1 MAQITNCLKLIS
13 RINEGDQDSLISRI
27 DELQALGVPAQR
39 AQVQAAIDVLAR
51 LQRDA
56 GGIQRTIKRER
67 ALETNVPMEMPAD
80 PVFMAAVENTPG
92 ARVDDE
98 GLHMRLVRWQKPEQ
112 EAGRA
117 IRTGVFYLPEGS
129 SNARHYRSAP
139 SGDDSQSYGG
149 SVRMEGETLIRRPL
163 FVRGATGGK
172 APEAAYAALHG
183 KEAMKKLD
191 SDVFGVLNERAW
203 MTRQGADIYQERVEN
218 LLRDYGADPQL
229 AADIIHHSRQGNQ
242 LRYALQENIIAH
254 AVRAAGYD
262 AVVGHS
268 KGKSGPFISE
278 VFDVREQTFPSNII
292 ESEVHQD
299 FSSDITR
306 SAKRDVTETPEFKA
320 WFGDSK
326 VVDADGKPLVVYHGT
341 TGNIRDF
348 KSAGGNLFWV
358 TPSHDLAA
366 SLNGRRR
373 KVLPLYVKS
382 KNPFDP
388 HNESHVALIAD
399 QFDRLYGRS
408 TFSDWRRRIKDHW
421 KVWDDFRARNI
432 VMRSGFDSIWSE
444 EDGARTLALIGED
457 VPSRVK
463 SANRNNGQFDPAN
476 PDITRST
483 KRSRYAW
490 SEREDTADGPVL
502 RGDGFYLLP
511 QREIA
516 QDDFGD
522 GGFGENGLLGHA
534 ERVVPG
540 TRTFAFRIVGDD
552 GKLAG
557 VLVSDVDE
565 TGALRSIHDIEIDAK
580 RSGLGSKIVA
590 TIAANTSEP
599 IKIQDITNEADP
611 FWTRIGVGYKDP
623 YGDASL
629 DWEDVAQ
636 YVGSRAAAPVD
647 QDWAFAQDGSRG
659 LSPDSYEVRELS
671 PEELDGIQFSTKR
684 NDLGFYSALE
694 RGIEGMQTKQ
704 APAGAWKAQI
714 KGLVNKGIVKHDE
727 ITWSGIEDWLD
738 LQEGKVSKEAI
749 SEYLRQGGVQVQEVV
764 LGNQNDRQKLS
775 NEYERAIV
783 ASDAAGGAINPVYI
797 ESLAPGD
804 RKPEEQALLD
814 AWNRI
819 NENPDESWLS
829 EAGSPKYDQYTI
841 PGGPLSRDTEILTRD
856 GWLRMDAVQIG
867 DEVMTR
873 RDEDGALEWQPV
885 EAVPTVFA
893 EKLYH
898 FKNQSINMRVSPCH
912 KMVVKRRRRSTGE
925 ILRVTA
931 EQLWSMSEM
940 VAPLTGSWGGGEFS
954 DLFGQDAGDVAE
966 LLGWYIAEGHAKTE
980 PNGKKSSIGIA
991 QCRKANA
998 DKCARIEALLDRMS
1012 IEWNYSGGQYWL
1024 RTKKMSRDLVQLLWS
1039 QGKAAEKYVP
1049 GFMFNA
1055 PASVISRLLD
1065 GLLLGDGCRASQ
1077 PGRKPRWAYHTISR
1091 QLADDVQV
1099 LALLI
1104 GKRGTISRR
1113 KNGLYV
1119 VNINDKQWASID
1131 DAKHGVV
1138 DYNDTAYC
1146 VTVKNHS
1153 IYVRT
1158 GGVAAFTGNSNYREV
1173 LITLP
1178 DRVKAIDY
1186 NSKEFRDAAALQYG
1200 EKFVDQLSQYQRDLV
1215 AKKMQGTLGKDY
1227 RSSHWDQ
1234 KNVLAHIRVN
1244 DRVDANGRKVL
1255 FVEELQSDWG
1265 QDGKKKGVVKSY
1277 RPDEVQ
1283 PISAIE
1289 AGKMTSADE
1298 ELFWHFKTPDNVF
1311 SIPKSKY
1318 ADRDAAREY
1327 IIREKKI
1334 NSGGVPDAPFIG
1346 KTEGWLNLAIKRV
1359 IAMAVDGDY
1368 DAVAFVNGDQ
1378 SADRYD
1384 LSKQISRVRAR
1395 LDNGAWA
1402 LMAHDSSGRLVL
1414 DEYPVAEDELENYV
1428 GKELAQR
1435 IAKDGGGIYSGLDLK
1450 VGGEGM
1456 KAFYDKIVPN
1466 AVKALLKK
1474 VGGGQV
1480 SEINLGKGLGTW
1492 VVEEVDRYDG
1502 SSSVLGEF
1510 PSEERAEDFA
1520 SSREEDDDYGDT
1532 IYRVRRRPGADVLI
1546 QPGFAITESMREK
1559 VSTEGL
1565 PLFSRKR
1572 GWQGFPDSVVD
1583 TNLGAQSKDPSY
1595 DAAKAG
1601 DMKAALEL
1609 VSRVMSSD
1617 AEDKVRRM
1625 IGDSKPIVVSVHAE
1639 EAAGRNK
1646 IPLATAIELGDRL
1659 GLEVDTKIVQA
1670 TRAKRTGADGMA
1682 RIGVQ
1687 PEFTG
1692 DVVRGADYLIV
1703 DDTLTQ
1709 GGTIAQLKTHI
1720 EEGGG
1725 RVVGVFAL
1733 SGKQYSA
1740 KISLDEQTL
1749 SQLRERYGSIEP
1761 WWRSELGYGFDG
1773 LTQSEARFILKSGL
1787 SPDQVRDRVAAARQ
1801 AAGIGAGAQDQAR
1814 LSTKRDVTD
1823 TPEFK
1828 RWFGSSKVVDADG
1841 KPLVVYHGTSANVT
1855 TFSDKMRRGGGVSKL
1870 GKAGIYFTTD
1880 AALAA
1885 LYGEATYPVYLKA
1898 ENPLSLPS
1906 TDFPSISSGLIFPDE
1921 AAEIQAAGYDAVTS
1935 GSVIV
1940 VFNPEQIKSATGNSG
1955 QFDPA
1960 SADIT
1965 KSLPRIPGLNAG
1977 PVERTTGDYG
1987 REYTPQQLRMFKNV
2001 GRTTSKPALIDRL
2014 KEARKDLG
2022 KKMAQGIV
2030 DQFRPIRELGGN
2042 AYTLARLSKGSA
2054 GAFEALLGHGKLKIV
2069 DGAYDADTTG
2079 GFLDLVGKPLGK
2091 ELEDF
2096 MFWVAS
2102 NRAEALSFQ
2111 DREHLFTQEDIDAGK
2126 SLADGDLEFDYLLA
2140 NGATTRDRRAA
2151 YEDALKK
2158 FNEFNKNVL
2167 DIAEQSGLVDGESRQ
2182 FWEGEFYVP
2191 FYRVSEEDGE
2201 FVGAK
2206 IKGGLARQRAF
2217 HELKGGSQKLNSDLL
2232 ANTMRNWAH
2241 LIDAS
2246 AKNRAAKATLEAAQA
2261 VGVALESDAETV
2273 RQLGKS
2279 MGGKGGTVWFMDG
2292 GQQRH
2297 FLIGDPY
2304 LLEAINS
2311 LEYAGL
2317 RGPLM
2322 DALSTMKHWL
2332 TVGVTASPAFKVRNL
2347 IRDSIQAIS
2356 LSGLSYNPVKNL
2368 VEGYKATDRE
2378 SQDYVSALAS
2388 GGLIRFGTMLEGNAA
2403 ERVRRLVQK
2412 GVPASTI
2419 LNTPGKVKDFY
2430 GKFVE
2435 PAVEAYQELGNR
2447 GEEIN
2452 RASLYKQLR
2461 AQGVNHAEASLMAR
2475 DLMDFSMQ
2483 GTWTGIRFLT
2493 QVVPFLNARLQGLYK
2508 LGRGAAEDP
2517 KRFAM
2522 VAGATAMVSI
2532 ALLGAYGD
2540 DDDWK
2545 KREDWDR
2552 DGFWWFKFGGTAFRI
2567 PKPFEVGAIA
2577 TLAERG
2583 VELFTNDEFT
2593 AKRFGSRVMHLLS
2606 DNLAM
2611 NPIPQAVKPMLDIY
2625 ANKDS
2630 FSGRPIESMGM
2641 ERLQSEYRYNVNTS
2655 MIARGASSA
2664 LNAVTRTVGAD
2675 SLSPVQIDS
2684 LIRGYF
2690 GWLGTFVVAGADM
2703 AVRPLTSEPARPQA
2717 DYLKVVTQGFLR
2729 TLPEPGSKYVSAM
2742 YDQAKILEQAFATH
2756 RQMLKEG
2763 KLDEAREFAAEN
2775 KDLLDRYRLIEAV
2788 KKTQSNVN
2796 RRIREI
2802 EISDMDPA
2810 RKRDEI
2816 QKLRDQADRSA
2827 RAVY

>member
-51 LQRDA
+51 LQREGAPVVRSAKREPDWWIDGEVVASNMDALESASGDAPFVLGDGEYDVDRFEWRTASVPIAEIHSTNPMETDRERDSRFASIEAAPRLERPILEMQDGRVAIIDGWHRIAVFKRRGEEFVDALVGRPLEDVRHSAARPPSGAEIVEVEDGFDAMNNGERIDRLRDSLRRDA
-56 GGIQRTIKRER
+56 GGIQRS
-67 ALETNVPMEMPAD
+67 
-80 PVFMAAVENTPG
+80 AA
-92 ARVDDE
+92 
-98 GLHMRLVRWQKPEQ
+98 
-112 EAGRA
+112 
-117 IRTGVFYLPEGS
+117 
-129 SNARHYRSAP
+129 
-139 SGDDSQSYGG
+139 
-149 SVRMEGETLIRRPL
+149 
-163 FVRGATGGK
+163 
-172 APEAAYAALHG
+172 
-183 KEAMKKLD
+183 
-191 SDVFGVLNERAW
+191 
-203 MTRQGADIYQERVEN
+203 
-218 LLRDYGADPQL
+218 
-229 AADIIHHSRQGNQ
+229 
-242 LRYALQENIIAH
+242 
-254 AVRAAGYD
+254 
-262 AVVGHS
+262 
-268 KGKSGPFISE
+268 
-278 VFDVREQTFPSNII
+278 
-292 ESEVHQD
+292 
-299 FSSDITR
+299 
-306 SAKRDVTETPEFKA
+306 RDVTETPGFKR

-326 VVDADGKPLVVYHGT
+326 VVDADGRPLVVYHGT
-341 TGNIRDF
+341 NQAITAFDPARIGLRDPGFFGSGFYFTPDEVVAQDYASGEFDPPGPRPEVQEVIPVYLSLQNPFVWDMSDEGAQATRAALAAAGIRRESVRGNSASLGNAKEREIFNRSVREQGYDGVVVRDEDGIQEVVAF
-348 KSAGGNLFWV
+348 RPEQIKSATG
-358 TPSHDLAA
+358 
-366 SLNGRRR
+366 
-373 KVLPLYVKS
+373 
-382 KNPFDP
+382 
-388 HNESHVALIAD
+388 
-399 QFDRLYGRS
+399 
-408 TFSDWRRRIKDHW
+408 
-421 KVWDDFRARNI
+421 
-432 VMRSGFDSIWSE
+432 
-444 EDGARTLALIGED
+444 
-457 VPSRVK
+457 
-463 SANRNNGQFDPAN
+463 NNGQFDPSNA
-476 PDITRST
+476 DITKS
-483 KRSRYAW
+483 
-490 SEREDTADGPVL
+490 
-502 RGDGFYLLP
+502 
-511 QREIA
+511 
-516 QDDFGD
+516 
-522 GGFGENGLLGHA
+522 
-534 ERVVPG
+534 
-540 TRTFAFRIVGDD
+540 
-552 GKLAG
+552 
-557 VLVSDVDE
+557 
-565 TGALRSIHDIEIDAK
+565 AK
-580 RSGLGSKIVA
+580 RNNLGL
-590 TIAANTSEP
+590 
-599 IKIQDITNEADP
+599 
-611 FWTRIGVGYKDP
+611 
-623 YGDASL
+623 
-629 DWEDVAQ
+629 
-636 YVGSRAAAPVD
+636 
-647 QDWAFAQDGSRG
+647 
-659 LSPDSYEVRELS
+659 
-671 PEELDGIQFSTKR
+671 
-684 NDLGFYSALE
+684 YSALE

-714 KGLVNKGIVKHDE
+714 KGLVNKGIVKQDE
-727 ITWSGIEDWLD
+727 ITWSGVEDWLD
-738 LQEGKVSKEAI
+738 LQNGKVSKEAI

-775 NEYERAIV
+775 REYDRAIV
-783 ASDAAGGAINPVYI
+783 ASDAAGGSMNPLYI
-797 ESLAPGD
+797 ANLAPED

-814 AWNRI
+814 AWNRV
-819 NENPDESWLS
+819 NENLDESWLS
-829 EAGSPKYDQYTI
+829 EAGGPEYEQYTI
-841 PGGPLSRDTEILTRD
+841 PGGD
-856 GWLRMDAVQIG
+856 
-867 DEVMTR
+867 
-873 RDEDGALEWQPV
+873 
-885 EAVPTVFA
+885 
-893 EKLYH
+893 
-898 FKNQSINMRVSPCH
+898 
-912 KMVVKRRRRSTGE
+912 
-925 ILRVTA
+925 
-931 EQLWSMSEM
+931 
-940 VAPLTGSWGGGEFS
+940 
-954 DLFGQDAGDVAE
+954 
-966 LLGWYIAEGHAKTE
+966 
-980 PNGKKSSIGIA
+980 
-991 QCRKANA
+991 
-998 DKCARIEALLDRMS
+998 
-1012 IEWNYSGGQYWL
+1012 
-1024 RTKKMSRDLVQLLWS
+1024 
-1039 QGKAAEKYVP
+1039 
-1049 GFMFNA
+1049 
-1055 PASVISRLLD
+1055 
-1065 GLLLGDGCRASQ
+1065 
-1077 PGRKPRWAYHTISR
+1077 
-1091 QLADDVQV
+1091 
-1099 LALLI
+1099 
-1104 GKRGTISRR
+1104 
-1113 KNGLYV
+1113 
-1119 VNINDKQWASID
+1119 
-1131 DAKHGVV
+1131 
-1138 DYNDTAYC
+1138 
-1146 VTVKNHS
+1146 
-1153 IYVRT
+1153 
-1158 GGVAAFTGNSNYREV
+1158 NYREV
-1173 LITLP
+1173 LLTLP
-1178 DRVKAIDY
+1178 VNQGMNEKKIFSMREKIATLHRPRNVSGGESVEEFDKRYAEGNRLQDEMRELMSEQVRAE
-1186 NSKEFRDAAALQYG
+1186 KESRKYKSG
-1200 EKFVDQLSQYQRDLV
+1200 
-1215 AKKMQGTLGKDY
+1215 
-1227 RSSHWDQ
+1227 HWDQ
-1234 KNVLAHIRVN
+1234 PNVLAHIRVN
-1244 DRVDANGRKVL
+1244 DRVDADGRKVL

-1265 QDGKKKGVVKSY
+1265 QSFKKYKDQNTNDLETALRQVDKNAPPDG
-1277 RPDEVQ
+1277 
-1283 PISAIE
+1283 
-1289 AGKMTSADE
+1289 
-1298 ELFWHFKTPDNVF
+1298 
-1311 SIPKSKY
+1311 
-1318 ADRDAAREY
+1318 
-1327 IIREKKI
+1327 
-1334 NSGGVPDAPFIG
+1334 PFIQ
-1346 KTEGWLNLAIKRV
+1346 KTEGWLNLALKRV
-1359 IAMAVDGDY
+1359 IAMAVDGGY

-1384 LSKQISRVRAR
+1384 LSKQVESVSAYKVEGGYKISAKTKDGDTLPAR
-1395 LDNGAWA
+1395 SAK
-1402 LMAHDSSGRLVL
+1402 
-1414 DEYPVAEDELENYV
+1414 DESEIADLL
-1428 GKELAQR
+1428 GKELA
-1435 IAKDGGGIYSGLDLK
+1435 AKIVRDLNADGMGDRAMNVYSGLDLK
-1450 VGGEGM
+1450 VGGDGM
-1456 KAFYDKIVPN
+1456 RAFYDRIVPN

-1474 VGGGQV
+1474 VGGSQLETVGIPDSNAGREVIAAQVPGESMWGVYDRQNGQWLASWE
-1480 SEINLGKGLGTW
+1480 SETYTS
-1492 VVEEVDRYDG
+1492 DPDG
-1502 SSSVLGEF
+1502 AELT
-1510 PSEERAEDFA
+1510 SERTAKSMA
-1520 SSREEDDDYGDT
+1520 SAIMRDAGVMLE
-1532 IYRVRRRPGADVLI
+1532 
-1546 QPGFAITESMREK
+1546 QPGFTITDAMREK
-1559 VSTEGL
+1559 VSAEGL

-1595 DAAKAG
+1595 EAAKAG

-1617 AEDKVRRM
+1617 AEDKVRSM

-1709 GGTIAQLKTHI
+1709 GGTIAQLKTYI

-1725 RVVGVFAL
+1725 HVVGAFAL

-1740 KISLDEQTL
+1740 KISLDAQTL
-1749 SQLRERYGSIEP
+1749 SQLREQYGSIEP

-1787 SPDQVRDRVAAARQ
+1787 SPDQVRDRVAATRQ
-1801 AAGIGAGAQDQAR
+1801 AAGIGAGAQDQAQ
-1814 LSTKRDVTD
+1814 LSTKRGVTETPEYITSSASLRPEGLEIVEVED
-1823 TPEFK
+1823 GFDAMIDGKRVGRLRDNLPRGVAEQLDENASVDIVKVDNEFKGKGVGSALYDAFNEKHGGRIAPSGKTSLEAWALWKRKFPEKVDLFVESEAARIRDGADPMMVVRNITDPEVARRVSAAVGDMVIRSTRRQTETPEFK
-1828 RWFGSSKVVDADG
+1828 AWFGDSKAREPMTSSKQKFADM
-1841 KPLVVYHGTSANVT
+1841 PPQVMYHTTRNADFTEFEANRPTINST
-1855 TFSDKMRRGGGVSKL
+1855 TFGDDETSR
-1870 GKAGIYFTTD
+1870 AAIFFTPSVAD
-1880 AALAA
+1880 SNA
-1885 LYGEATYPVYLKA
+1885 YGELSDGRTVNGAATMPVYLRA
-1898 ENPLSLPS
+1898 SEPLYL
-1906 TDFPSISSGLIFPDE
+1906 TDGIDEEDAQRLMDAGLSSRFVYNALGHWSMFDGADGRDLVETFKR
-1921 AAEIQAAGYDAVTS
+1921 AGYDS
-1935 GSVIV
+1935 V
-1940 VFNPEQIKSATGNSG
+1940 VFNDQNPNTGDSFEAWAVFDPRQIKSAIGNNG
-1955 QFDPA
+1955 QFDP
-1960 SADIT
+1960 SNPDIT

-2102 NRAEALSFQ
+2102 NRAETLSLQ

-2167 DIAEQSGLVDGESRQ
+2167 DIAEQSGLIDGESRQ

-2261 VGVALESDAETV
+2261 VGIALESDAETV

-2356 LSGLSYNPVKNL
+2356 LSGLSYNPMKNL

-2435 PAVEAYQELGNR
+2435 PAIEAYQELGNR

-2461 AQGVNHAEASLMAR
+2461 AQGINHAEASLMAR

-2483 GTWTGIRFLT
+2483 GTWTSIRFLT

-2593 AKRFGSRVMHLLS
+2593 AKRFGSRVMHLLG

-2641 ERLQSEYRYNVNTS
+2641 ERLQAEYRFNVNTS
-2655 MIARGASSA
+2655 MVARGASSA
-2664 LNAVTRTVGAD
+2664 LNAVTRTVGAE

-2703 AVRPLTSEPARPQA
+2703 AVRPLTNEPARPQA
-2717 DYLKVVTQGFLR
+2717 DYLKVVTQGFLK
-2729 TLPEPGSKYVSAM
+2729 TLPEPSSKYVSAM
-2742 YDQAKILEQAFATH
+2742 YDQAKIMEQAYATH
-2756 RQMLKEG
+2756 RRLLKEG
-2763 KLDEAREFAAEN
+2763 KLDDAREFAAEN
-2775 KDLLDRYRLIEAV
+2775 KDLLERHRLIEAV
-2788 KKTQSNVN
+2788 KKTQSNIN

>member
-56 GGIQRTIKRER
+56 GGIQRSAKREPDWWIDGEVVASNMDALESASGDAPFVLGDGEYDVDRFEWRTASVPIAEIHSTNPMETDRERDSRFVSIEAAPRLERPILEMQDGRVTIIDGWHRIAVFKRRGEEFVEALVGRPLEDVRHSATRPPSGAEIVGVEDGFDVMNNGERIDRLRDSLQRDAGGIRRSIKREQ
-67 ALETNVPMEMPAD
+67 ALKTNVPVEMPVD

-129 SNARHYRSAP
+129 GNARHYRSAP

-149 SVRMEGETLIRRPL
+149 SVKMEGETLIRRPL

-172 APEAAYAALHG
+172 APEAAYTALHG

-191 SDVFGVLNERAW
+191 SDVFGVVNERAW

-229 AADIIHHSRQGNQ
+229 AADIIYHSRQGNQ

-306 SAKRDVTETPEFKA
+306 SAKRSQYT
-320 WFGDSK
+320 
-326 VVDADGKPLVVYHGT
+326 
-341 TGNIRDF
+341 
-348 KSAGGNLFWV
+348 
-358 TPSHDLAA
+358 
-366 SLNGRRR
+366 
-373 KVLPLYVKS
+373 
-382 KNPFDP
+382 
-388 HNESHVALIAD
+388 
-399 QFDRLYGRS
+399 
-408 TFSDWRRRIKDHW
+408 
-421 KVWDDFRARNI
+421 
-432 VMRSGFDSIWSE
+432 
-444 EDGARTLALIGED
+444 
-457 VPSRVK
+457 
-463 SANRNNGQFDPAN
+463 
-476 PDITRST
+476 
-483 KRSRYAW
+483 W

-599 IKIQDITNEADP
+599 IKIQDITNEATP

-629 DWEDVAQ
+629 DWENVAQ

-647 QDWAFAQDGSRG
+647 QDWTFAQDGSRG

-671 PEELDGIQFSTKR
+671 PEELEGIQFSAKR

-704 APAGAWKAQI
+704 APAGAWKTQI
-714 KGLVNKGIVKHDE
+714 KGLVNKGIVKQDE
-727 ITWSGIEDWLD
+727 ITWSGLEDWLD
-738 LQEGKVSKEAI
+738 LQDGKVSKEAI
-749 SEYLRQGGVQVQEVV
+749 SEYLRQGGAQVQEVQ
-764 LGNQNDRQKLS
+764 LDEDAGLS
-775 NEYERAIV
+775 SEERAELKELRDLRRRHEGGERGV
-783 ASDAAGGAINPVYI
+783 LDPSDVRRLRELEQRSARP
-797 ESLAPGD
+797 PG
-804 RKPEEQALLD
+804 
-814 AWNRI
+814 
-819 NENPDESWLS
+819 ST
-829 EAGSPKYDQYTI
+829 PKYGQYTL
-841 PGGPLSRDTEILTRD
+841 PGGD
-856 GWLRMDAVQIG
+856 
-867 DEVMTR
+867 
-873 RDEDGALEWQPV
+873 
-885 EAVPTVFA
+885 
-893 EKLYH
+893 
-898 FKNQSINMRVSPCH
+898 
-912 KMVVKRRRRSTGE
+912 
-925 ILRVTA
+925 
-931 EQLWSMSEM
+931 
-940 VAPLTGSWGGGEFS
+940 
-954 DLFGQDAGDVAE
+954 
-966 LLGWYIAEGHAKTE
+966 
-980 PNGKKSSIGIA
+980 
-991 QCRKANA
+991 
-998 DKCARIEALLDRMS
+998 
-1012 IEWNYSGGQYWL
+1012 
-1024 RTKKMSRDLVQLLWS
+1024 
-1039 QGKAAEKYVP
+1039 
-1049 GFMFNA
+1049 
-1055 PASVISRLLD
+1055 
-1065 GLLLGDGCRASQ
+1065 
-1077 PGRKPRWAYHTISR
+1077 
-1091 QLADDVQV
+1091 
-1099 LALLI
+1099 
-1104 GKRGTISRR
+1104 
-1113 KNGLYV
+1113 
-1119 VNINDKQWASID
+1119 
-1131 DAKHGVV
+1131 
-1138 DYNDTAYC
+1138 
-1146 VTVKNHS
+1146 
-1153 IYVRT
+1153 
-1158 GGVAAFTGNSNYREV
+1158 NYREV
-1173 LITLP
+1173 LLTLP
-1178 DRVKAIDY
+1178 DRADRTMAYQVLGAYPRDGFKSRDEAQAYINNMTSNIEAALADPARSEVGKVMQSELDKY
-1186 NSKEFRDAAALQYG
+1186 PFKINEYESKESR
-1200 EKFVDQLSQYQRDLV
+1200 S
-1215 AKKMQGTLGKDY
+1215 KDY
-1227 RSSHWDQ
+1227 RSNHWDQ
-1234 KNVLAHIRVN
+1234 PNVVAHIRVN
-1244 DRVDANGRKVL
+1244 DRVDADGRKVL
-1255 FVEELQSDWG
+1255 FVEELQSDAA
-1265 QDGKKKGVVKSY
+1265 QD
-1277 RPDEVQ
+1277 RR
-1283 PISAIE
+1283 
-1289 AGKMTSADE
+1289 AGKDVPPLPFTD
-1298 ELFWHFKTPDNVF
+1298 KT
-1311 SIPKSKY
+1311 
-1318 ADRDAAREY
+1318 DA
-1327 IIREKKI
+1327 
-1334 NSGGVPDAPFIG
+1334 
-1346 KTEGWLNLAIKRV
+1346 WLNLALKRV
-1359 IAMAVDGDY
+1359 IAIAVDGGY

-1384 LSKQISRVRAR
+1384 LSKQVESVSAYKVDGGYKISAKTKDGDTLPAR
-1395 LDNGAWA
+1395 SAK
-1402 LMAHDSSGRLVL
+1402 
-1414 DEYPVAEDELENYV
+1414 DEGEIADLL
-1428 GKELAQR
+1428 GKELA
-1435 IAKDGGGIYSGLDLK
+1435 AKIVRDLNADGMGDRAMNVYSGLDLK

-1474 VGGGQV
+1474 VGGGQLEMLSITGQSPEKTTDRMGFDT
-1480 SEINLGKGLGTW
+1480 SEIQVKRDPSGDWYIERGEQFVRNGEGRYWTGDGWSTDDGETRMFRSESAAKASISGL
-1492 VVEEVDRYDG
+1492 R
-1502 SSSVLGEF
+1502 
-1510 PSEERAEDFA
+1510 
-1520 SSREEDDDYGDT
+1520 
-1532 IYRVRRRPGADVLI
+1532 
-1546 QPGFAITESMREK
+1546 QPGFSITESMREK

-1595 DAAKAG
+1595 EAAKAG

-1617 AEDKVRRM
+1617 AEDKVRSM

-1659 GLEVDTKIVQA
+1659 GLEVDTKIVQS

-1709 GGTIAQLKTHI
+1709 GGTIAQLKTYI
-1720 EEGGG
+1720 EDNGG
-1725 RVVGVFAL
+1725 RVVGSFAL

-1749 SQLRERYGSIEP
+1749 SQLREQYGSIEP

-1801 AAGIGAGAQDQAR
+1801 AAGIGAGAQDQAQ
-1814 LSTKRDVTD
+1814 LSAKRDVTE

-1828 RWFGSSKVVDADG
+1828 AWFGDSRVVDADG
-1841 KPLVVYHGTSANVT
+1841 KPLVVYHGTTKDFSKFRPADELPGGNVIPIFFT
-1855 TFSDKMRRGGGVSKL
+1855 QNPDFASNTLYGGGEDGGRVM
-1870 GKAGIYFTTD
+1870 
-1880 AALAA
+1880 
-1885 LYGEATYPVYLKA
+1885 PVYLRA
-1898 ENPLSLPS
+1898 ERIFDSSSAEDLRSLKREVELRDPLDPLVDEPI
-1906 TDFPSISSGLIFPDE
+1906 SILSSSSNWNVIEGYAGDIRNL
-1921 AAEIQAAGYDAVTS
+1921 GYDAMIVFETNKS
-1935 GSVIV
+1935 GGSRSLA
-1940 VFNPEQIKSATGNSG
+1940 VFDPRQIKSAIGNNG
-1955 QFDPA
+1955 QFDPVNP
-1960 SADIT
+1960 DIT
-1965 KSLPRIPGLNAG
+1965 RSLPRIPGLNAG
-1977 PVERTTGDYG
+1977 PVEHTTGDYG

-2030 DQFRPIRELGGN
+2030 DQFRPIKELGGN
-2042 AYTLARLSKGSA
+2042 AYTLARLSKGAA

-2102 NRAEALSFQ
+2102 NRAETLSLQ

-2126 SLADGDLEFDYLLA
+2126 SLADGDLEFDYLLT

-2167 DIAEQSGLVDGESRQ
+2167 DIAEQSGLIDGESRQ

-2261 VGVALESDAETV
+2261 VGIALESDAETV

-2368 VEGYKATDRE
+2368 VEGYKATDRA

-2461 AQGVNHAEASLMAR
+2461 AQGINHAEASLMAR

-2483 GTWTGIRFLT
+2483 GTWTSIRFLT

-2517 KRFAM
+2517 KRFAI
-2522 VAGATAMVSI
+2522 VAGAAALMSV
-2532 ALLGAYGD
+2532 ALLAAYGD

-2567 PKPFEVGAIA
+2567 PKPFEVGALA

-2593 AKRFGSRVMHLLS
+2593 AKRFGSRVMHLLG
-2606 DNLAM
+2606 DNLSM
-2611 NPIPQAVKPMLDIY
+2611 NPIPQAVKPLLDVY

-2641 ERLQSEYRYNVNTS
+2641 ERLQSEYRFNVNTS
-2655 MIARGASSA
+2655 MVARGASSA
-2664 LNAVTRTVGAD
+2664 MNAVTRTVGSEA
-2675 SLSPVQIDS
+2675 LSPVQIDS
-2684 LIRGYF
+2684 MIRGYF

-2703 AVRPLTSEPARPQA
+2703 AVRPLTNEPARPQA
-2717 DYLKVVTQGFLR
+2717 DYLKVVTQGFLK
-2729 TLPEPGSKYVSAM
+2729 TLPEPSSKYVSAM
-2742 YDQAKILEQAFATH
+2742 YDQAKVMEQAYATH
-2756 RQMLKEG
+2756 RQLLKEG
-2763 KLDEAREFAAEN
+2763 KPDEAREFAAEN
-2775 KDLLDRYRLIEAV
+2775 KDLLERYRLIESV
-2788 KKTQSNVN
+2788 KKVQSDINK
-2796 RRIREI
+2796 RIREI

-2816 QKLRDQADRSA
+2816 QKLRDRADRSA
-2827 RAVY
+2827 RSVY

>member
-13 RINEGDQDSLISRI
+13 RINEVDQDSLISRI

-56 GGIQRTIKRER
+56 GDIQRSIKREQ
-67 ALETNVPMEMPAD
+67 ALETNVPTEMPVD

-129 SNARHYRSAP
+129 GNARHYRSAP
-139 SGDDSQSYGG
+139 GGDDGQSYGG
-149 SVRMEGETLIRRPL
+149 SVKMDGDTLIRRPL

-172 APEAAYAALHG
+172 APEAAYAALRG
-183 KEAMKKLD
+183 KDAMKKLD
-191 SDVFGVLNERAW
+191 SDVFGVVNERAW

-218 LLRDYGADPQL
+218 LLRYYGADPKL
-229 AADIIHHSRQGNQ
+229 AADIIYHSRQGNQ

-306 SAKRDVTETPEFKA
+306 SASRLPAGVEIVEVEDGFDAMKDGKRIGRLRDNLPRGAAEQLDENASVDIVKVENEFKGQGVGAALYDAFHEKHGGRIAPSGKTSPEA
-320 WFGDSK
+320 WALWKRKFPQK
-326 VVDADGKPLVVYHGT
+326 VQEFVQAEAKRIRGGADPMMVV
-341 TGNIRDF
+341 
-348 KSAGGNLFWV
+348 
-358 TPSHDLAA
+358 
-366 SLNGRRR
+366 
-373 KVLPLYVKS
+373 
-382 KNPFDP
+382 
-388 HNESHVALIAD
+388 
-399 QFDRLYGRS
+399 
-408 TFSDWRRRIKDHW
+408 
-421 KVWDDFRARNI
+421 RNI
-432 VMRSGFDSIWSE
+432 TDPEVARRVSEAAGDVVIRSA
-444 EDGARTLALIGED
+444 ARQT
-457 VPSRVK
+457 
-463 SANRNNGQFDPAN
+463 
-476 PDITRST
+476 
-483 KRSRYAW
+483 
-490 SEREDTADGPVL
+490 DT
-502 RGDGFYLLP
+502 
-511 QREIA
+511 
-516 QDDFGD
+516 
-522 GGFGENGLLGHA
+522 
-534 ERVVPG
+534 
-540 TRTFAFRIVGDD
+540 
-552 GKLAG
+552 
-557 VLVSDVDE
+557 
-565 TGALRSIHDIEIDAK
+565 
-580 RSGLGSKIVA
+580 
-590 TIAANTSEP
+590 
-599 IKIQDITNEADP
+599 
-611 FWTRIGVGYKDP
+611 
-623 YGDASL
+623 
-629 DWEDVAQ
+629 
-636 YVGSRAAAPVD
+636 
-647 QDWAFAQDGSRG
+647 RG

-671 PEELDGIQFSTKR
+671 PEELEGIQFSAKR

-704 APAGAWKAQI
+704 APAGAWKTQI
-714 KGLVNKGIVKHDE
+714 KGLVNKGIVKQDE
-727 ITWSGIEDWLD
+727 VTWSGVEDWLD
-738 LQEGKVSKEAI
+738 LQDGKVSKEAI
-749 SEYLRQGGVQVQEVV
+749 SEYLNSKAGKLEV
-764 LGNQNDRQKLS
+764 LGRYAD
-775 NEYERAIV
+775 
-783 ASDAAGGAINPVYI
+783 G
-797 ESLAPGD
+797 ES
-804 RKPEEQALLD
+804 
-814 AWNRI
+814 
-819 NENPDESWLS
+819 S
-829 EAGSPKYDQYTI
+829 GS
-841 PGGPLSRDTEILTRD
+841 
-856 GWLRMDAVQIG
+856 
-867 DEVMTR
+867 
-873 RDEDGALEWQPV
+873 
-885 EAVPTVFA
+885 
-893 EKLYH
+893 
-898 FKNQSINMRVSPCH
+898 
-912 KMVVKRRRRSTGE
+912 
-925 ILRVTA
+925 
-931 EQLWSMSEM
+931 
-940 VAPLTGSWGGGEFS
+940 
-954 DLFGQDAGDVAE
+954 
-966 LLGWYIAEGHAKTE
+966 IAK
-980 PNGKKSSIGIA
+980 SIGIGETTVLRWVKSA
-991 QCRKANA
+991 GISRNA
-998 DKCARIEALLDRMS
+998 SEARGVTKEKISEAVRLYGQGLSIAEVAKSVELGTSTIHRALVAAGVNRSLASVRDADARVREEALRLYASGMNTYEAAASVGVSQGTVASWAVAAGISRGRS
-1012 IEWNYSGGQYWL
+1012 GAQALRVAIGRHKTGRGIKAAFKSNKSGGELYAASL
-1024 RTKKMSRDLVQLLWS
+1024 YELGRMHQLEADDGVAS
-1039 QGKAAEKYVP
+1039 FGRSTDRIPYGDGRVYVP
-1049 GFMFNA
+1049 D
-1055 PASVISRLLD
+1055 LE
-1065 GLLLGDGCRASQ
+1065 
-1077 PGRKPRWAYHTISR
+1077 
-1091 QLADDVQV
+1091 
-1099 LALLI
+1099 
-1104 GKRGTISRR
+1104 
-1113 KNGLYV
+1113 V
-1119 VNINDKQWASID
+1119 VS
-1131 DAKHGVV
+1131 
-1138 DYNDTAYC
+1138 
-1146 VTVKNHS
+1146 S
-1153 IYVRT
+1153 E
-1158 GGVAAFTGNSNYREV
+1158 GNV
-1173 LITLP
+1173 
-1178 DRVKAIDY
+1178 
-1186 NSKEFRDAAALQYG
+1186 
-1200 EKFVDQLSQYQRDLV
+1200 
-1215 AKKMQGTLGKDY
+1215 
-1227 RSSHWDQ
+1227 
-1234 KNVLAHIRVN
+1234 
-1244 DRVDANGRKVL
+1244 
-1255 FVEELQSDWG
+1255 FVEEIKPHIQLGDT
-1265 QDGKKKGVVKSY
+1265 DVLEK
-1277 RPDEVQ
+1277 
-1283 PISAIE
+1283 
-1289 AGKMTSADE
+1289 
-1298 ELFWHFKTPDNVF
+1298 
-1311 SIPKSKY
+1311 
-1318 ADRDAAREY
+1318 AR
-1327 IIREKKI
+1327 
-1334 NSGGVPDAPFIG
+1334 A
-1346 KTEGWLNLAIKRV
+1346 
-1359 IAMAVDGDY
+1359 
-1368 DAVAFVNGDQ
+1368 
-1378 SADRYD
+1378 
-1384 LSKQISRVRAR
+1384 
-1395 LDNGAWA
+1395 
-1402 LMAHDSSGRLVL
+1402 
-1414 DEYPVAEDELENYV
+1414 
-1428 GKELAQR
+1428 
-1435 IAKDGGGIYSGLDLK
+1435 
-1450 VGGEGM
+1450 
-1456 KAFYDKIVPN
+1456 
-1466 AVKALLKK
+1466 
-1474 VGGGQV
+1474 
-1480 SEINLGKGLGTW
+1480 
-1492 VVEEVDRYDG
+1492 
-1502 SSSVLGEF
+1502 
-1510 PSEERAEDFA
+1510 AEDFYKDKGKTYRLISEYA
-1520 SSREEDDDYGDT
+1520 IGSDGFDRIDPDSFAQEDRD
-1532 IYRVRRRPGADVLI
+1532 RVRSSLATIRWTLRQVAD
-1546 QPGFAITESMREK
+1546 A
-1559 VSTEGL
+1559 EGEGEIAL
-1565 PLFSRKR
+1565 SRKR

-1583 TNLGAQSKDPSY
+1583 TSLGAQSKDPSY
-1595 DAAKAG
+1595 EAAKSG

-1617 AEDKVRRM
+1617 AEDKVRSM
-1625 IGDSKPIVVSVHAE
+1625 IGNSKPIVVSVHAE

-1725 RVVGVFAL
+1725 HVVGAFTL

-1749 SQLRERYGSIEP
+1749 SQLREQYGSIEP
-1761 WWRSELGYGFDG
+1761 WWSSELGYGFDG

-1801 AAGIGAGAQDQAR
+1801 AAGIGAGAQDQAQ
-1814 LSTKRDVTD
+1814 LSAKRDVTE

-1828 RWFGSSKVVDADG
+1828 RWFGDSKVVDADG
-1841 KPLVVYHGTSANVT
+1841 KPLVVYHGTGRDVSA
-1855 TFSDKMRRGGGVSKL
+1855 FDRSKIGSATDEGFL
-1870 GKAGIYFTTD
+1870 GDGFYFTDSKRAASAFAKGDGGNVIPAYLSIKNPYYADGLLPDYMDAQYLLDAGFDGVIYETD
-1880 AALAA
+1880 GSGDYSEYVAL
-1885 LYGEATYPVYLKA
+1885 K
-1898 ENPLSLPS
+1898 
-1906 TDFPSISSGLIFPDE
+1906 
-1921 AAEIQAAGYDAVTS
+1921 
-1935 GSVIV
+1935 
-1940 VFNPEQIKSATGNSG
+1940 PEQIKSAIGSNGN
-1955 QFDPA
+1955 FDPA
-1960 SADIT
+1960 NQDIT

-2014 KEARKDLG
+2014 KEAHKDLG

-2102 NRAEALSFQ
+2102 NRAETLSLQ

-2167 DIAEQSGLVDGESRQ
+2167 DIAEQSGLIDGESRQ

-2261 VGVALESDAETV
+2261 VGIALESDAETV

-2483 GTWTGIRFLT
+2483 GTWTSIRFLT

-2593 AKRFGSRVMHLLS
+2593 AKRFGSRVMHLLG